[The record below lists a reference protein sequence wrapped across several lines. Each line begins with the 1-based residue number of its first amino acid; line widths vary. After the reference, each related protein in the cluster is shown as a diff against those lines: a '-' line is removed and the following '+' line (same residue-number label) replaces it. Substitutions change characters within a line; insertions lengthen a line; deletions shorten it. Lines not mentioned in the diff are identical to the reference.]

1 MENYTLVEH
10 LNSINLKHYSE
21 TSVQTTTSVKRP
33 MLSPPSK
40 FPSNRYLLMRP
51 ATTFLTPK
59 WKKTCLKQQLQNFIQ
74 RRNAEKH
81 KEQFIKN
88 KRLSDYIYSIANL

>member
-10 LNSINLKHYSE
+10 LNSINLEYYSE
-21 TSVQTTTSVKRP
+21 TC
-33 MLSPPSK
+33 
-40 FPSNRYLLMRP
+40 SNDHLCKMTNAESTKANSRQIITLKTRP
-51 ATTFLTPK
+51 ATTFLIPK
-59 WKKTCLKQQLQNFIQ
+59 WKKTCLKQLQNFIQ
-74 RRNAEKH
+74 QRNAKKH